1 MSVLT
6 ELRDN
11 TMVITINRPEAGNAL
26 NGDVGR
32 GLVEAFDAALADD
45 AVRCIILT
53 GAGEKIFCAG
63 MDLKAFAAGEDIRP
77 VGQALAKLAAVGGS
91 WRLDMYFGS
100 WCVRCERYLP
110 RIIAT
115 AHTQLAAQ
123 REWNS
128 KVTTFE
134 LNFYGLP
141 RRGRA
146 FDADDEVKA
155 RRIREVPAGLIY
167 KDGLLVGRIEG
178 DDWDNP
184 AAALYAVLSR

>member
-77 VGQALAKLAAVGGS
+77 VGQALAKLASCPKPLIAAVNGHALAGGFELVLKADLVVVADGAVDLERTDAAGPLARGALAMVDESGAVG
-91 WRLDMYFGS
+91 LDH
-100 WCVRCERYLP
+100 
-110 RIIAT
+110 AT
-115 AHTQLAAQ
+115 DAEIEADPIVSENLALDA
-123 REWNS
+123 
-128 KVTTFE
+128 E
-134 LNFYGLP
+134 L
-141 RRGRA
+141 
-146 FDADDEVKA
+146 
-155 RRIREVPAGLIY
+155 
-167 KDGLLVGRIEG
+167 
-178 DDWDNP
+178 
-184 AAALYAVLSR
+184 